1 MMWVTVVGKWW
12 IYPQLWKFHGT
23 KSNGRWDFGA
33 SFFRQSHKGYVWKVG
48 MPKSQWQVF
57 IILPIKISIKRV
69 CIYIYIYVHVY
80 IETKPHWHGFK
91 KKVGNPAD
99 LHFWCLLGDWSFW
112 PTTTNRH
119 HPEIRATLPLC
130 RTSCSTEVIRILSN
144 PYTESQWTSRS
155 VPKSMLHHQGEAVK
169 SKHSLANQHLR
180 IKTTCNIEPFA
191 LSLSMYA
198 RIHITY
204 ITCIHIYSIHI
215 HTHVCVCHACMYIY
229 IYVHI

>member
-1 MMWVTVVGKWW
+1 MMDLPTTMEISWD
-12 IYPQLWKFHGT
+12 

-33 SFFRQSHKGYVWKVG
+33 SFFRQSHKGVVWKVG

-69 CIYIYIYVHVY
+69 CIHIYMYMYILKQNHI
-80 IETKPHWHGFK
+80 GMGSK

-169 SKHSLANQHLR
+169 SKHSFANQHLR

-198 RIHITY
+198 RIHIT
-204 ITCIHIYSIHI
+204 CIHIYSIHI
-215 HTHVCVCHACMYIY
+215 HTHVCVSCVYVYVYIY
-229 IYVHI
+229 IHT

>member
-1 MMWVTVVGKWW
+1 MYT
-12 IYPQLWKFHGT
+12 
-23 KSNGRWDFGA
+23 
-33 SFFRQSHKGYVWKVG
+33 
-48 MPKSQWQVF
+48 
-57 IILPIKISIKRV
+57 
-69 CIYIYIYVHVY
+69 YIYIYVHVY

-169 SKHSLANQHLR
+169 SKHSFANQHLR

-198 RIHITY
+198 RIHIT
-204 ITCIHIYSIHI
+204 CIHIYSIHI
-215 HTHVCVCHACMYIY
+215 HTHVCVSCVYVYVYIY
-229 IYVHI
+229 IHT